1 MPSLWCG
8 TKEMMQPFTAVL
20 LCCHCAKNVP
30 QPLEQ
35 RTWMTT
41 AAAGMLVMMMTLLSG
56 GTGAAG
62 ITAFRHLSS
71 SFVIFRRSPRF
82 CLCVCL
88 RELRALC
95 VCSVCAACLACA
107 VPVRAACVRSMSRT
121 QHQRR
126 TDAPRRCP
134 GRRIEQKAQLG
145 AAAANLQICA
155 SS

>member
-1 MPSLWCG
+1 
-8 TKEMMQPFTAVL
+8 MMQPFTAVL

-121 QHQRR
+121 QHSAAL
-126 TDAPRRCP
+126 TPPAAVPADALNKKLNSVRPLPISKSAPVVR
-134 GRRIEQKAQLG
+134 A
-145 AAAANLQICA
+145 
-155 SS
+155 